1 MNIIILANIIS
12 FIGALIM
19 IAVGFLKDKKAIV
32 LTQSVQLIIMSV
44 GNIMLGGI
52 TGAMVNGVCVV
63 RNLLSLRVKFDTKW
77 KLGFIAAQGILT
89 AIANTVGLIGWLPFV
104 AGCFFTLCLDTSN
117 GKLLKSTIILGQVA
131 WAFYDFHFMNYSAFV
146 FDILA
151 IISNSVGIFM
161 LIKQQKSENK

>member
-1 MNIIILANIIS
+1 
-12 FIGALIM
+12 M

-44 GNIMLGGI
+44 GNILLGGI

-104 AGCFFTLCLDTSN
+104 AGCFFTLCLDTKN
-117 GKLLKSTIILGQVA
+117 GKLLKAAIILGQVA
-131 WAFYDFHFMNYSAFV
+131 WTIYDFHFMNYSAFV
-146 FDILA
+146 FDLLA
-151 IISNSVGIFM
+151 IISNLIGVFM
-161 LIKQQKSENK
+161 LIKQEKAANS